1 MAHDGSAHLVLVN
14 PPISVL
20 PGEGVSI
27 VRAGTLFP
35 LAARS
40 VRGVAVDAGCSA
52 RFGTQAAAELVQAGG
67 RLVAPH
73 DSRLPSDA
81 TQLVSDDRH
90 WVAEVN
96 HPPQTVV
103 AIARRR

>member
-14 PPISVL
+14 PPAGVL
-20 PGEGVSI
+20 PGEGISI
-27 VRAGTLFP
+27 VRAGALFP
-35 LAARS
+35 QAPRS
-40 VRGVAVDAGCSA
+40 VRGVAVDAACAA
-52 RFGTQAAAELVQAGG
+52 RFGTEAAAGLVQTGG

-73 DSRLPSDA
+73 DSRLPSIA